1 VGKEYKMEFTPITS
15 QEQLDAVIAD
25 RLQRK
30 DEAVA
35 KQIKELTEAAGRAK
49 DLEKANGELTKAL
62 EEAGKKVANHDKE
75 VGELNA
81 TIKKYES
88 ASVKTRIAHETGLPY
103 ELASRLT
110 GEDEDS
116 IRKDA
121 EALSKLVSKRP
132 APPLAD
138 PEGSKDDKDAGLK
151 KMLHD
156 LKGKG
161 E

>member
-1 VGKEYKMEFTPITS
+1 MGKEYEMEFTPITS

-49 DLEKANGELTKAL
+49 DLEKAL

-132 APPLAD
+132 APPLANL
-138 PEGSKDDKDAGLK
+138 EGNKDDKDAGLK